1 MSADHLNAASAAAQL
16 KPGDT
21 AQTDGEA
28 SALNLDACVL
38 RHVSRLSRAVVA
50 AYDPALARHGLTG
63 HQFNLMTTLRRMG
76 PMSVGDL
83 ASALGMD
90 PSGVPRAIRP
100 LVEAGLVSTQ
110 SGEDRRRRMLEVTE
124 AGAARLQDAHAAWEA
139 VQQELVVAI
148 GPETWID
155 LMNTMRGLRKAASDC
170 STRKPV

>member
-1 MSADHLNAASAAAQL
+1 MSADHQNAA
-16 KPGDT
+16 
-21 AQTDGEA
+21 EA
-28 SALNLDACVL
+28 RVDRGRSALDLDACVL

-100 LVEAGLVSTQ
+100 LVEAGFVSTQ

-124 AGAARLQDAHAAWEA
+124 AGAARLQEAHAAWET
-139 VQQELVVAI
+139 VQKELVGGI
-148 GPETWID
+148 GSETWGD
-155 LMNTMRGLRKAASDC
+155 LMDAMRGLRKAAAGC